1 MKKDNEGEE
10 MEIQRVILKKTEEQ
24 RILEGHPWIF
34 SNEIARFEGQITS
47 GELCDVYSDDKR
59 YVGRGFLNTASK
71 IMVRMLSF
79 EPIVVDEAFFLK
91 RIANA
96 YTYRQNLGF
105 FNNCRVVFGEADEL
119 PGLIVDKYG
128 DYLSIQVLSLGM
140 EKRKDMIVQA
150 LITIFHPKGIMER
163 SDTPI
168 RQKEGLEPV
177 KQKLY
182 PSDFNTRVIIE
193 ENGILLQVDL
203 ENGQKTGYFLDQKTN
218 RKALEQYVNGKRVLD
233 CFSHTGGFALHAAYY
248 GASSVTALD
257 ISQKACQDILEN
269 AKLNQVNV
277 QVICTDVFDYLREEA
292 HQGEFDV
299 IVLDPP
305 AFTKSKD
312 TVEKAYRG
320 YKEINRSALKLLDK
334 NGILMTFSCSQ
345 HMSPAL
351 FLQMLKEA
359 AIDAKKRVQ
368 MVDFKIQSPDHP
380 TRLGS
385 DESLYLKC
393 VVLRV
398 L

>member
-1 MKKDNEGEE
+1 
-10 MEIQRVILKKTEEQ
+10 MEIQSVILKKSEEQ

-34 SNEIARFEGQITS
+34 SNEIHAFEGTIAS
-47 GELCDVYSDDKR
+47 GELCDVYSYDKT
-59 YVGRGFLNTASK
+59 YIGRGFLNTASK

-79 EPIVVDEAFFLK
+79 KPIIVDEAFFIE
-91 RIANA
+91 RISNA
-96 YTYRQNLGF
+96 YLYRKNLGF
-105 FNNCRVVFGEADEL
+105 LDNCRVVFGEADLL

-140 EKRKDMIVQA
+140 EKRKDMIVHA
-150 LITIFHPKGIMER
+150 LISIFHPKGIMER

-168 RQKEGLEPV
+168 RLKEGLEPV

-182 PSDFNTRVIIE
+182 PTDFNPHVTIE
-193 ENGILLQVDL
+193 ENGVFLQVDL

-233 CFSHTGGFALHAAYY
+233 CFSHTGGFALHAAHY
-248 GASSVTALD
+248 GASKVTALD

-269 AKLNQVNV
+269 AKLNHIELE
-277 QVICTDVFDYLREEA
+277 VICTDVFDYLRQEA
-292 HQGEFDV
+292 HLGEFDV

-320 YKEINRSALKLLDK
+320 YKEINMIALKLLEK

-359 AIDAKKRVQ
+359 AIDAKKMVQ

>member
-1 MKKDNEGEE
+1 MG
-10 MEIQRVILKKTEEQ
+10 IQSVILKKAEEQ

-34 SNEIARFEGQITS
+34 SNEIHKFEGTIAS
-47 GELCDVYSDDKR
+47 GELCDVYSYDRK
-59 YVGRGFLNTASK
+59 YIGRGFLNTASK

-79 EPIVVDEAFFLK
+79 EPIMIDETFFVD
-91 RIANA
+91 RISSA

-105 FNNCRVVFGEADEL
+105 FNNCRVVFGEADLL
-119 PGLIVDKYG
+119 PGLIIDKYG

-168 RQKEGLEPV
+168 RLKEGLEPV

-182 PSDFNTRVIIE
+182 PMDFNPYVIIE
-193 ENGILLQVDL
+193 ENGVLLQVDL

-218 RKALEQYVNGKRVLD
+218 RKALKQYVNGKRVLD
-233 CFSHTGGFALHAAYY
+233 CFSHTGGFALHAAHY

-269 AKLNQVNV
+269 ARLNQIELE
-277 QVICTDVFDYLREEA
+277 VICTDVFDYLRQEE
-292 HQGEFDV
+292 HKGKFDV

-312 TVEKAYRG
+312 TVERAYRG
-320 YKEINRSALKLLDK
+320 YKEINMSALKLLEK

-359 AIDAKKRVQ
+359 AVDAKKMVQ

>member
-1 MKKDNEGEE
+1 MG
-10 MEIQRVILKKTEEQ
+10 IQSVILKKAEEQ

-34 SNEIARFEGQITS
+34 SNEIHKFEGTIAS
-47 GELCDVYSDDKR
+47 GELCDVYSYDR
-59 YVGRGFLNTASK
+59 TYIGRGFLNTASK

-79 EPIVVDEAFFLK
+79 EPIMIDETFFVD
-91 RIANA
+91 RISSA

-105 FNNCRVVFGEADEL
+105 FNNCRVVFGEADLL

-168 RQKEGLEPV
+168 RLKEGLEPI

-182 PSDFNTRVIIE
+182 PADFNPHVIIE
-193 ENGILLQVDL
+193 ENGVLLQVDL

-218 RKALEQYVNGKRVLD
+218 RKALKQYVNGKRVLD
-233 CFSHTGGFALHAAYY
+233 CFSHTGGFALHAAHY

-269 AKLNQVNV
+269 ARLNQIELE
-277 QVICTDVFDYLREEA
+277 VICTDVFDYLRQEE
-292 HQGEFDV
+292 HKGKFDV

-312 TVEKAYRG
+312 TVERAYRG
-320 YKEINRSALKLLDK
+320 YKEINMSALKLLEK

-359 AIDAKKRVQ
+359 AVDAKKMVQ

>member
-1 MKKDNEGEE
+1 
-10 MEIQRVILKKTEEQ
+10 MEIQSVILKKSEQQ

-34 SNEIARFEGQITS
+34 SNEIHAFEGTIAS
-47 GELCDVYSDDKR
+47 GELCDVYSYDKT
-59 YVGRGFLNTASK
+59 YIGRGFLNTASK

-79 EPIVVDEAFFLK
+79 KPIIVDEAFFIE
-91 RIANA
+91 RISNA
-96 YTYRQNLGF
+96 YLYRKNLGF
-105 FNNCRVVFGEADEL
+105 LDNCRVVFGEADLL

-140 EKRKDMIVQA
+140 EKRKDMIVHA
-150 LITIFHPKGIMER
+150 LISIFHPKGIMER

-168 RQKEGLEPV
+168 RLKEGLEPV

-182 PSDFNTRVIIE
+182 PTDFNPHVTIE
-193 ENGILLQVDL
+193 ENGVFLQVDL

-233 CFSHTGGFALHAAYY
+233 CFSHTGGFALHAAHY
-248 GASSVTALD
+248 GASKVTALD

-269 AKLNQVNV
+269 AKLNHIELE
-277 QVICTDVFDYLREEA
+277 VICTDVFDYLRQEA
-292 HQGEFDV
+292 HLGEFDV

-320 YKEINRSALKLLDK
+320 YKEINMSALKLLEK

-359 AIDAKKRVQ
+359 AIDAKKMVQ

>member
-1 MKKDNEGEE
+1 
-10 MEIQRVILKKTEEQ
+10 MEIQSVILKKAEEQ

-34 SNEIARFEGQITS
+34 SNEIHKFEGTIAS
-47 GELCDVYSDDKR
+47 GELCDVYSYDRK
-59 YVGRGFLNTASK
+59 YIGRGFLNTASK
-71 IMVRMLSF
+71 IMVRMVSF
-79 EPIVVDEAFFLK
+79 EPIIIDETFFVE
-91 RIANA
+91 RISNA
-96 YTYRQNLGF
+96 YAYRQNLGF
-105 FNNCRVVFGEADEL
+105 LNNCRVVFGEADLL

-163 SDTPI
+163 SDIPI
-168 RQKEGLEPV
+168 RLKEGLEPV

-182 PSDFNTRVIIE
+182 PIDFNPHVIIE
-193 ENGILLQVDL
+193 ENGVLLHVDL

-218 RKALEQYVNGKRVLD
+218 RKALRQYVNGKRVLD
-233 CFSHTGGFALHAAYY
+233 CFSHTGGFALHAAHY

-257 ISQKACQDILEN
+257 ISQKACQDIVEN
-269 AKLNQVNV
+269 AKLNQVELN
-277 QVICTDVFDYLREEA
+277 VICTDVFDYLRQEE
-292 HQGEFDV
+292 HKGKFDV

-312 TVEKAYRG
+312 TVERAYRG
-320 YKEINRSALKLLDK
+320 YKEINMSALKLLEK

-359 AIDAKKRVQ
+359 AIDAKKMVQ

-393 VVLRV
+393 IVLRV

>member
-1 MKKDNEGEE
+1 
-10 MEIQRVILKKTEEQ
+10 MEIQSVILKKSEEQ

-34 SNEIARFEGQITS
+34 SNEIHAFEGTIAS
-47 GELCDVYSDDKR
+47 GELCDVYSYDKT
-59 YVGRGFLNTASK
+59 YIGRGFLNTASK

-79 EPIVVDEAFFLK
+79 KPIIVDEAFFIE
-91 RIANA
+91 RISNA
-96 YTYRQNLGF
+96 YLYRKNLGF
-105 FNNCRVVFGEADEL
+105 LDNCRVVFGEADLL

-140 EKRKDMIVQA
+140 EKRKDMIVHA
-150 LITIFHPKGIMER
+150 LISIFHPKGIMER

-168 RQKEGLEPV
+168 RLKEGLEPV

-182 PSDFNTRVIIE
+182 PTDFNPYVTIE
-193 ENGILLQVDL
+193 ENGVFLQVDL

-233 CFSHTGGFALHAAYY
+233 CFSHTGGFALHAAHY
-248 GASSVTALD
+248 GASKVTALD

-269 AKLNQVNV
+269 AKLNHIELE
-277 QVICTDVFDYLREEA
+277 VICTDVFDYLRQEA
-292 HQGEFDV
+292 HLGEFDV

-320 YKEINRSALKLLDK
+320 YKEINMSALKLLEK

-359 AIDAKKRVQ
+359 AIDAKKMVQ

-385 DESLYLKC
+385 DQSLYLKC

>member
-1 MKKDNEGEE
+1 MR
-10 MEIQRVILKKTEEQ
+10 IQSVILKKSEEQ

-34 SNEIARFEGQITS
+34 SNEIHAFEGTIAS
-47 GELCDVYSDDKR
+47 GELCDVYSYDKT
-59 YVGRGFLNTASK
+59 YIGRGFLNTASK

-79 EPIVVDEAFFLK
+79 KPIIVDEAFFIE
-91 RIANA
+91 RISNA
-96 YTYRQNLGF
+96 YLYRKNLGF
-105 FNNCRVVFGEADEL
+105 LDNCRVVFGEADLL

-140 EKRKDMIVQA
+140 EKRKDMIVHA
-150 LITIFHPKGIMER
+150 LISIFHPKGIMER

-168 RQKEGLEPV
+168 RLKEGLEPV

-182 PSDFNTRVIIE
+182 PTDFNPHVTIE
-193 ENGILLQVDL
+193 ENGVFLQVDL

-233 CFSHTGGFALHAAYY
+233 CFSHTGGFALHAAHY
-248 GASSVTALD
+248 GASKVTALD

-269 AKLNQVNV
+269 AKLNHIELE
-277 QVICTDVFDYLREEA
+277 VICTDVFDYLRQEA
-292 HQGEFDV
+292 HLGEFDV

-320 YKEINRSALKLLDK
+320 YKEINMSALKLLEK

-359 AIDAKKRVQ
+359 AIDAKKMVQ

>member
-1 MKKDNEGEE
+1 MN
-10 MEIQRVILKKTEEQ
+10 IQSIILKRAEEQ

-34 SNEIARFEGQITS
+34 SNEILKFEGSIVS
-47 GELCDVYSDDKR
+47 GELCDVYSYDKK
-59 YVGRGFLNTASK
+59 YIGRGFLNTASK

-79 EPIVVDEAFFLK
+79 NPIVVDESFFIE
-91 RIANA
+91 RISNA
-96 YTYRQNLGF
+96 YLYRKNLGF
-105 FNNCRVVFGEADEL
+105 FNNCRVVFGEADLL

-140 EKRKDMIVQA
+140 EKRKDMIVHA
-150 LITIFHPKGIMER
+150 LIEVFQPKGIMER

-168 RQKEGLEPV
+168 RLKEGLDPV

-182 PSDFNTRVIIE
+182 PTNFNPHVIIE
-193 ENGILLQVDL
+193 ENGVLLQVDL
-203 ENGQKTGYFLDQKTN
+203 ENGQKTGYFLDQKNN

-233 CFSHTGGFALHAAYY
+233 CFSHTGGFALHAAHY

-257 ISQKACQDILEN
+257 ISPKACQDILEN
-269 AKLNQVNV
+269 AKLNHTLLEVV
-277 QVICTDVFDYLREEA
+277 CTDAFDYLRQEM
-292 HQGEFDV
+292 HKGEFDV
-299 IVLDPP
+299 IILDPP

-320 YKEINRSALKLLDK
+320 YKEINMSALKLLEK
-334 NGILMTFSCSQ
+334 NGILITFSCSQ
-345 HMSPAL
+345 HMTPAL

-359 AIDAKKRVQ
+359 AVDAKKMVQ

-393 VVLRV
+393 VILRV